1 MNPDESGPGEICE
14 LPSRRRG
21 VAGGTGRQTNISDT
35 LRIIGKHMAKTTK
48 LDLRRQVGQLL
59 IMGYDGLEIDTRLR
73 TTLSSLQPGGV
84 ILFARNIES
93 PRQTWKLLNDSQAT
107 TAIPMFL
114 CVDLEGGTVDRLKK
128 VIAPA
133 PPVED
138 VFRTG
143 VPKLWRMHGHI
154 LGLEARALG
163 FNTDFTPVF
172 DLGLPA
178 SRPVLTS
185 RTASAK
191 PADVI
196 AYARE
201 CLRGLKSARVLGCG
215 KHFPGLGEANL
226 DTHHELPSISRPW
239 KKLWAEDLLPYRK
252 LHRQIPFVMVA
263 HAAYPAVT
271 KNNVPA
277 SLSKKWM
284 KDILREKIGFRN
296 LIISD
301 DLEMG
306 GVLATGPIEE
316 VAVQT
321 LRAGADMFLVCHN
334 QELVWRG
341 YEAVL
346 REAERDP
353 RFAAHVGQ
361 AARRVLGLKRRSPE
375 LRGFSKQPTD
385 KVVNKLRQILEEFSR
400 IVGVN
405 RIDDR
410 LVTVTAERNV

>member
-1 MNPDESGPGEICE
+1 
-14 LPSRRRG
+14 
-21 VAGGTGRQTNISDT
+21 
-35 LRIIGKHMAKTTK
+35 MASTSK

-59 IMGYDGLEIDTRLR
+59 IMGYDGLEMDTHLR

-84 ILFARNIES
+84 ILFARNIDS
-93 PRQTWKLLNDSQAT
+93 PRQTWKLLKDSQAT
-107 TAIPMFL
+107 TAVPMFL

-133 PPVED
+133 PAVQD
-138 VFRTG
+138 VFSTSQ
-143 VPKLWRMHGHI
+143 PKLWRMHGQI

-172 DLGLPA
+172 DLGLPP
-178 SRPVLTS
+178 SRSVLTS
-185 RTASAK
+185 RTASSD
-191 PADVI
+191 PEDVI

-201 CLRGLKSARVLGCG
+201 CLRGLKAAKVLGCG

-226 DTHHELPSISRPW
+226 DTHHELPSISKPW

-252 LHRQIPFVMVA
+252 LHQQIPFVMVA
-263 HAAYPAVT
+263 HAAYPDVT
-271 KNNVPA
+271 KNNLPA
-277 SLSKKWM
+277 SLSSKWM
-284 KDILREKIGFRN
+284 KDILRKKIGFRN

-306 GVLATGPIEE
+306 GVLSTGSIEE
-316 VAVQT
+316 VAVET

-346 REAERDP
+346 REAEKDR
-353 RFAAHVGQ
+353 RFATHVAD
-361 AARRVLGLKRRSPE
+361 AAKRVLGLKRRSTE
-375 LRGFSKQPTD
+375 LRGFSREPKD
-385 KVVNKLRQILEEFSR
+385 RVINKLKQIVEEFTQVISTELLDDTLTT
-400 IVGVN
+400 VN
-405 RIDDR
+405 
-410 LVTVTAERNV
+410 AEHA